1 MPRYTEEEARAAIVA
16 SESYSDALRRL
27 GLGVTGGNA
36 KVLRSWVERWGI
48 STDHFDPWAAS
59 RRVLRREPLPLDE
72 VLVVGA
78 RYSRRQLKKRL
89 YAAGLKRPVC
99 EMCGQDELWRGR
111 RMSLVL
117 DHINGVPDDNRLE
130 NLRIVCPNCAAT
142 LDTHCGRKNRQLP
155 ESAACLRCGTEFRPR
170 DSRHRYCSRYCGMRS
185 KRVQGAPKPHLRRTE
200 RPPYEQ
206 LLREIASSSYV
217 AVGRKYGV
225 SDNAIRKWVRQYER
239 ERAAAGQAQAA

>member
-1 MPRYTEEEARAAIVA
+1 MPRYSEDEARSAIAA

-36 KVLRSWVERWGI
+36 RVLRGWAERWGI
-48 STDHFDPWAAS
+48 STTHFDPWAAS
-59 RRVLRREPLPLDE
+59 RRYLRRTPIPLDE
-72 VLVVGA
+72 ILVPGS
-78 RYSRRQLKKRL
+78 RYSRALLKRRL
-89 YAAGLKRPVC
+89 YGSGLKQRVC
-99 EMCGQDELWRGR
+99 ELCGQGELWRGR
-111 RMSLVL
+111 PMSLVL
-117 DHINGVPDDNRLE
+117 DHINGVPDDNRLA

-155 ESAACLRCGTEFRPR
+155 ERASCLRCGAEFVPR

-185 KRVQGAPKPHLRRTE
+185 KRVQGVPKPELRRAD
-200 RPPYEQ
+200 RPPHGQ
-206 LLREIASSSYV
+206 LLREIAQTSYV

-239 ERAAAGQAQAA
+239 EQALEARAE